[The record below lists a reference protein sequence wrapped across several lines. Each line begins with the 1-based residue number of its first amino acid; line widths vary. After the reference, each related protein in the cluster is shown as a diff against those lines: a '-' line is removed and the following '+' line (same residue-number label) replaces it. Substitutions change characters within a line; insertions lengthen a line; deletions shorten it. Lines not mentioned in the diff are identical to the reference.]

1 MPTVGILRHRGR
13 RTGRWYAT
21 PLGVRPTADGSFV
34 MPLTFGGAAGWYRN
48 VVAAD
53 TSVVT
58 YLGADHT
65 VARPE
70 VISAAAAAP
79 AFPSHERLLFR
90 IIGIDRYLRLSV
102 VEDRPADQ

>member
-21 PLGVRPTADGSFV
+21 PLGVRLTADGSFV

-53 TSVVT
+53 TAVVT

-65 VARPE
+65 VTRPE
-70 VISAAAAAP
+70 IVDASIAAP
-79 AFPSHERLLFR
+79 AFPAHERLLFR
-90 IIGIDRYLRLSV
+90 IIGIDRYLRLSPV
-102 VEDRPADQ
+102 DDRPAHE